1 MRIVIFLS
9 FIICG
14 VYIASEFLLDNFVRN
29 LVEKK
34 SSKIV
39 ERKVTLNNLKINF
52 LNKEI
57 ILEDINIANNNNFK
71 GNLLKI
77 KKIKILVNVDTAFN
91 ETVEAKLVEID
102 GIDFYYQV
110 LIKDG
115 KIIDN
120 LSLIN
125 QALKKTSQSKTV
137 SKKIYPPKKKDKNFI
152 IKKLFFS
159 NSKARVISDD
169 LKINTNTN
177 LGDMEFTNVGN
188 SKDANHFKDIFAMIL
203 TNVISKVQNDILT
216 QKIKQK
222 FKNEL
227 KNIKKDFLKDILK
240 GNQKDLFKKFDKLLK

>member
-1 MRIVIFLS
+1 MNYPAFEVFGTQHLITLSICAGLIYS
-9 FIICG
+9 FIKYFQI
-14 VYIASEFLLDNFVRN
+14 
-29 LVEKK
+29 
-34 SSKIV
+34 
-39 ERKVTLNNLKINF
+39 
-52 LNKEI
+52 
-57 ILEDINIANNNNFK
+57 
-71 GNLLKI
+71 
-77 KKIKILVNVDTAFN
+77 
-91 ETVEAKLVEID
+91 
-102 GIDFYYQV
+102 Q
-110 LIKDG
+110 
-115 KIIDN
+115 
-120 LSLIN
+120 
-125 QALKKTSQSKTV
+125 TV
-137 SKKIYPPKKKDKNFI
+137 SKKIYPQKKKDKNFI